1 MSFRS
6 TKDSVNVLPF
16 PGRRTLAVSPSA
28 QAFAEL
34 LPVLI
39 ILHQETSTPGRVGN
53 ALRALGH
60 RLDIRR
66 PRFRDPLPRTLDAPA
81 GPVIFGGPMIANH
94 PDDYTP
100 RQIACIAAPL
110 LH

>member
-6 TKDSVNVLPF
+6 TKVGVNVLPF
-16 PGRRTLAVSPSA
+16 PGRRTLAVASSTPPSA
-28 QAFAEL
+28 AL

-66 PRFRDPLPRTLDAPA
+66 PRFGDALPQTLS
-81 GPVIFGGPMIANH
+81 
-94 PDDYTP
+94 
-100 RQIACIAAPL
+100 
-110 LH
+110 